1 MSFEDIYADDE
12 KANEADDDEE
22 EDAEETRKDA
32 STSLDR
38 SKGSQV
44 QSLR

>member
-1 MSFEDIYADDE
+1 MDDE

-22 EDAEETRKDA
+22 EDSENSSTLKDA

-38 SKGSQV
+38 SKGTQV